1 MVLGQLLNAIPMA
14 SFPCRSRIHRLRSFG
29 ERCYVKRE
37 DELGFGISGTK
48 LRKYLSLLPEILK
61 KKPDEAIVIGS
72 PYSNHVLSFSQ
83 VLRENGIEPILFL
96 LGDPQSKKQGNYLF
110 SSLFA
115 DSKNIHWT
123 PRSKWDEIER
133 SAEAFVRERAK
144 KKIRAQVVPKGANCK
159 EALPGSLT
167 LALDILRNE
176 QEDGIAFDHL
186 IIDSGTGLTA
196 CALLLAFAFL
206 NKNVFLHIILIAGT
220 EEQFSSVLAERKKDF
235 EALLNIAL
243 PSPTQFKLYS
253 SSTAPS
259 FGAVNATIFK
269 EISTIAR
276 SEGFLTDPVF
286 TAKLFLEGK
295 KILAE
300 QHLKGNVLFIHSGGG
315 LGLTGFQEQIEKC
328 IFNNANSL

>member
-1 MVLGQLLNAIPMA
+1 MA
-14 SFPCRSRIHRLRSFG
+14 SFPCRSRIHRLRSFD

-61 KKPDEAIVIGS
+61 NKPDEAIVIGS

-96 LGDPQSKKQGNYLF
+96 LGDSSSKKQGNYLF

-115 DSKNIHWT
+115 DPKNIHWT
-123 PRSKWDEIER
+123 PRSQWHDIDQR
-133 SAEAFVRERAK
+133 AEAFVRERAEK
-144 KKIRAQVVPKGANCK
+144 NIHAQVVPKGANCK

-176 QEDGIAFDHL
+176 EEERIAFDHL

-206 NKNVFLHIILIAGT
+206 KKNIFLHIVLIAGT
-220 EEQFSSVLAERKKDF
+220 EEQFHSVLAERKKDF

-243 PSPTQFKLYS
+243 PPPPPPNS
-253 SSTAPS
+253 SFTAPRPLPS
-259 FGAVNATIFK
+259 FGKNRQRHNI
-269 EISTIAR
+269 
-276 SEGFLTDPVF
+276 
-286 TAKLFLEGK
+286 
-295 KILAE
+295 
-300 QHLKGNVLFIHSGGG
+300 
-315 LGLTGFQEQIEKC
+315 
-328 IFNNANSL
+328 

>member
-1 MVLGQLLNAIPMA
+1 MA
-14 SFPCRSRIHRLRSFG
+14 SFPCRSRIHRLRSFD

-61 KKPDEAIVIGS
+61 NKPDEAIVIGS

-115 DSKNIHWT
+115 DPKNIHWT
-123 PRSKWDEIER
+123 PRSQWHEIDKI
-133 SAEAFVRERAK
+133 AEAFVLERAK
-144 KKIRAQVVPKGANCK
+144 QNVRAQVVPKGANCK

-176 QEDGIAFDHL
+176 KEQGVAFDHL

-206 NKNVFLHIILIAGT
+206 KRNIFLHIVLIAGT
-220 EEQFSSVLAERKKDF
+220 EEQFHGVLAERKRDF
-235 EALLNIAL
+235 ESLLGMGL
-243 PSPTQFKLYS
+243 PSPAQFKLYS

-259 FGAVNATIFK
+259 FGAVNATLFK
-269 EISTIAR
+269 EIARVAR

-286 TAKLFLEGK
+286 TAKLFFEGK

-300 QHLKGNVLFIHSGGG
+300 QKLEGNVLFIHSGGG
-315 LGLTGFQEQIEKC
+315 LGLTGFQTEIEKA
-328 IFNNANSL
+328 ISNNLHSL